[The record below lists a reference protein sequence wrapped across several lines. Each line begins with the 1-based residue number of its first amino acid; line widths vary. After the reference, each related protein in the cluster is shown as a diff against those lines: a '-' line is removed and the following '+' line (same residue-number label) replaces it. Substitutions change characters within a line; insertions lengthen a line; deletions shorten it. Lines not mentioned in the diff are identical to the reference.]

1 MAAIAADTD
10 RAGPWRAS
18 GSDAATGPPRSEQEA
33 VVEAGCRLAARLD
46 VEVIVTITRDGETAR
61 LAAKYRPRQ
70 PILAVTLRP
79 ETYRQLA
86 LVRGVVPVLLLTSG
100 ETPDALVAAA
110 RAVAHEYGW
119 GGRPGIFVARDLVR
133 CVTV

>member
-1 MAAIAADTD
+1 VRLTN
-10 RAGPWRAS
+10 G
-18 GSDAATGPPRSEQEA
+18 RSRSSEH
-33 VVEAGCRLAARLD
+33 
-46 VEVIVTITRDGETAR
+46 RDGLNGREN
-61 LAAKYRPRQ
+61 RPRQ
-70 PILAVTLRP
+70 PILAVTPRP

-110 RAVAHEYGW
+110 RAITHEYGW